1 MTRDINGDDSDI
13 SSGMAS
19 DVNEA
24 DASVAA
30 RRAARRA
37 KIDKSAKR
45 NTKKKSV
52 CEMTDKGLLHDGMLI
67 AARFEVL
74 GRARDPDGNGW
85 SIYLEWKDPDG
96 RKHTHSVSDARLHGD
111 VGALC
116 GDLAQLGLK
125 IATAPSKRALFIA
138 YLNHQDSEK
147 RVTVV
152 SRTGWCNLSS
162 GKVFVL
168 PDRTIGNTG
177 SETVIFVGAQNTP
190 YAVKGTLEKWCD
202 TVGKLAAGHKRVML
216 CISTALAAT
225 VAELVGAESGGIHLY
240 GRSSTGKTTAAD
252 AAASVFGRG
261 DEKGFVRTWR
271 HTANG
276 LEGAAM
282 LHNDAPL
289 PLDEIGVGDPREIGA
304 VIYSL
309 CGGVGKGR
317 AARDGSLRA
326 SHTWRSLIIS
336 TGEMRVIDKIMEGGK
351 RPRAGQEVR
360 IVDIPA
366 DDGKEY
372 GVFDHGGPNVD
383 AGRLADDIKAAARTY
398 YGTAGPAFVEAL
410 LAEGLDAAA
419 QQIKAAIAEF
429 RQANV
434 VDSADGQVKRVADRF
449 AFIGAAGELAIKFK
463 IVPWESGSASSAAAA
478 LFRAWLDTRGGTEPT
493 EVRNMISQV
502 RGLIER
508 FGGSRF
514 DPVISD
520 PETRPVLDRL
530 GWHRGTGEEGE
541 WLIPPETWRTTFA
554 AGYDPTTVAR
564 ILCDRGILK
573 RCETQFSCP
582 EWIEGKTNRV
592 YVLTAKISS
601 TEGTLGPSPKK
612 TSKDQLGQLGAC
624 ERGTSDQLG
633 FHSITG
639 GDQLGDQ
646 NTSHEN
652 PLKTNGLTGL
662 TGLTGQKQ
670 GSPAKTENDPFRDHL
685 GDDELLAQTHAEDAV
700 ASNGDGGGSTTGAIN
715 DGRVKMSHQ
724 KGSAHRHPAPR
735 GRAATRDLKCVIC
748 GLGHDRFAG
757 SVSMR
762 FDSRRGIRVP
772 THDGV
777 CADRLHEG
785 KPYHSSIE
793 DPACPSGTV
802 QSLPRGVAT
811 GTLG

>member
-1 MTRDINGDDSDI
+1 MTKDINGNDVDT
-13 SSGMAS
+13 SGMAS
-19 DVNEA
+19 NVDEA
-24 DASVAA
+24 DTSAAA
-30 RRAARRA
+30 RRAARKA

-52 CEMTDKGLLHDGMLI
+52 CEMTDRGLFHDGAQI

-125 IATAPSKRALFIA
+125 IATAPSKRALFVA

-152 SRTGWCNLSS
+152 NRTGWCNLPS
-162 GKVFVL
+162 GKVYVL

-177 SETVIFVGAQNTP
+177 SETVIFVGAQSTL
-190 YAVKGTLEKWCD
+190 YAAKGTLEKWCD
-202 TVGKLAAGHKRVML
+202 TIGKLAAGHKRVML

-336 TGEMRVIDKIMEGGK
+336 TGEMRVIDKIVEGGK

-372 GVFDHGGPNVD
+372 GVFDHGGPNGD
-383 AGRLADDIKAAARTY
+383 AGRLADEIKAAARTY

-410 LAEGLDAAA
+410 LAEGLDVAV

-434 VDSADGQVKRVADRF
+434 ADSADGQVKRVADRF

-463 IVPWESGSASSAAAA
+463 IVPWGTGSAVSAAVT
-478 LFRAWLDTRGGTEPT
+478 LFQVWLDTRGGTEPT

-508 FGGSRF
+508 FGSSRF
-514 DPVISD
+514 DSVLAD
-520 PETRPVLDRL
+520 PERRPAFDRL
-530 GWHRGTGEEGE
+530 GWHRGTGEDSE
-541 WLIPPETWRTTFA
+541 WLIPPETWRTQFC

-564 ILCDRGILK
+564 ILCDRGMLK
-573 RCETQFSCP
+573 RAENQFSCS
-582 EWIEGKTNRV
+582 EWIDGKTNRV
-592 YVLTAKISS
+592 YVLTARITSAES
-601 TEGTLGPSPKK
+601 TLGLSPFR
-612 TSKDQLGQLGAC
+612 TSEDQLGQLGGC
-624 ERGTSDQLG
+624 ERGTSDQSG
-633 FHSITG
+633 FRSLTG
-639 GDQLGDQ
+639 GDQLG
-646 NTSHEN
+646 TGIPPHEN
-652 PLKTNGLTGL
+652 PLKINGLTGL

-670 GSPAKTENDPFRDHL
+670 ATPAKTENDPFRDHL
-685 GDDELLAQTHAEDAV
+685 GDHEIHSAP
-700 ASNGDGGGSTTGAIN
+700 ASTNGSSGGSDSTTGAIN
-715 DGRVKMSHQ
+715 DGRVKISHPMD
-724 KGSAHRHPAPR
+724 SAHPARR
-735 GRAATRDLKCVIC
+735 GRAANRDLKCVIC
-748 GLGHDRFAG
+748 GLGHDRFSG

-762 FDSRRGIRVP
+762 FDVRRGIRVP

-777 CADRLHEG
+777 CAARLH
-785 KPYHSSIE
+785 
-793 DPACPSGTV
+793 
-802 QSLPRGVAT
+802 
-811 GTLG
+811 